1 MSDYILENP
10 YSDMFIKGDN
20 FISDAKTFKKMHT
33 HTHTLSLSLSLY
45 ISINFLCF
53 GAWLQVVY
61 KTISTVSEV
70 YRN

>member
-45 ISINFLCF
+45 LN
-53 GAWLQVVY
+53 
-61 KTISTVSEV
+61 
-70 YRN
+70 